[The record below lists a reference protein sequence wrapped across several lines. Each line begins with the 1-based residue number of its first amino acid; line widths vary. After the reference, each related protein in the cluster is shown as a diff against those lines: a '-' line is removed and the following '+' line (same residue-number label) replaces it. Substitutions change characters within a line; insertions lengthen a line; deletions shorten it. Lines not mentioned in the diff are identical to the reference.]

1 MKTLSLKLDDSIF
14 GETEKILT
22 KIKKS
27 RNKYINEAVAFYNK
41 HQRNKLIEEILKHE
55 SKMTQTDSLSILKE
69 FEEIEH
75 ED

>member
-22 KIKKS
+22 KIQKS
-27 RNKYINEAVAFYNK
+27 RNKYINEAVEFYNK
-41 HQRNKLIEEILKHE
+41 YQRNKLIEEILKYE
-55 SKMTQTDSLSILKE
+55 SKMTQEDSLTILKE
-69 FEEIEH
+69 FEKMEY

>member
-14 GETEKILT
+14 GETEKILS

-27 RNKYINEAVAFYNK
+27 RNKYINEAVEFYNK
-41 HQRNKLIEEILKHE
+41 YQRNKLIEEILKYE
-55 SKMTQTDSLSILKE
+55 SKMTQEDSHSILTE
-69 FEEIEH
+69 FEEIEY

>member
-27 RNKYINEAVAFYNK
+27 RNKYINEAVEFYNK
-41 HQRNKLIEEILKHE
+41 YQRNKLIEEILKYE
-55 SKMTQTDSLSILKE
+55 SKMTQEDSLTILKE
-69 FEEIEH
+69 FEKIEY

>member
-14 GETEKILT
+14 RETEKIIS

-27 RNKYINEAVAFYNK
+27 RNKYINEAVDFYNK
-41 HQRNKLIEEILKHE
+41 HQRNKLIEEILKYE
-55 SKMTQTDSLSILKE
+55 SKMTQEDSLSILKE
-69 FEEIEH
+69 FEKIEY